1 MTTNHPVTLIVDAT
15 ATTISP
21 GNPNQWSDIEGPHWY
36 GRSARSVASGSDG
49 GGFTAIFH
57 GTSISFAG
65 YVFTQTR
72 PLCDLISI
80 DDGEARPVDPVSGYR
95 EWYRSPSL
103 SDGQHTIKCNNMSD
117 QATVDYLL
125 TTAGSSTPL
134 TGSTIVVDD
143 SAPDEIKYRGRWG
156 QQTDTV
162 ISVGTLDARAT
173 AMAMNNTIHVSRL
186 FNDSFE
192 FRFAGMSPLNT
203 TPSTLLNPDLGSS
216 ISVYGI
222 MANTSGSIT
231 LDFDVDGT
239 ITRNNYSQ
247 INITSGV
254 ELNELNY
261 LFYNNTDLNPGNH
274 TLLVNVSGV
283 SGDQSFQ
290 LDYLTYNPSFSFISE
305 KPIFGDNEDSA
316 GTKTS
321 TSTPSQTGPPRQDLP
336 SSSSHLPVGAIV
348 GGIAGG
354 VIILL
359 AALVLFLWRKRHQKK
374 TSNREKEGMLLFTY
388 AISGEFTNTTEE
400 SVVTIEPFKAI
411 PEIVTHRIPSK
422 KGTSFESDTHQPLP
436 MPSSSSSIP
445 NADRETQAQ
454 RRLDEISVLSTQVEQ
469 SRSPMQI
476 RELYSRIEILTR
488 ENERLVRDYVLPPEY
503 DTGSISGLNRSNSC
517 TRTLPPYDGD
527 VP

>member
-36 GRSARSVASGSDG
+36 GGSARSVASGSDG

-80 DDGEARPVDPVSGYR
+80 DDGEAKPVDPVSGYR

-156 QQTDTV
+156 MQTDTV

-192 FRFAGMSPLNT
+192 FHFA
-203 TPSTLLNPDLGSS
+203 GSS

-239 ITRNNYSQ
+239 ITRNSYSQ

-261 LFYNNTDLNPGNH
+261 LFYNNTNLNPGTH
-274 TLLVNVSGV
+274 TLLVNVSRV

-290 LDYLTYNPSFSFISE
+290 LDYLTYKPSFSSISE
-305 KPIFGDNEDSA
+305 KPSFGNNVDS

-321 TSTPSQTGPPRQDLP
+321 TSIPSQTGTSRQDLP
-336 SSSSHLPVGAIV
+336 TSSTPFPVGAIV
-348 GGIAGG
+348 GGIVSG
-354 VIILL
+354 VFVLL
-359 AALVLFLWRKRHQKK
+359 AALALFLWRKRQRKK
-374 TSNREKEGMLLFTY
+374 TSNREKEGTLLFAY
-388 AISGEFTNTTEE
+388 ATSGKLTNTAEE
-400 SVVTIEPFKAI
+400 SVVIIEPFKAI
-411 PEIVTHRIPSK
+411 PEIVAQRIPSK
-422 KGTSFESDTHQPLP
+422 KETSFESDTHQPLP
-436 MPSSSSSIP
+436 RPSSSSSTP
-445 NADRETQAQ
+445 NADRETQVQ

-503 DTGSISGLNRSNSC
+503 DAGGTSGLNRSSSRA
-517 TRTLPPYDGD
+517 RTLPPYDGG
-527 VP
+527 VS